1 MQLPDLHILE
11 QQFHHAQ
18 SNESLKEGYACF
30 TSDSFSGVGAFC
42 FCDNLE
48 QWKDLYPAILFIDA
62 LIYKDYETY
71 EEEDLEKL
79 KAIYTKYQYSE
90 WNDEDFN
97 QFQCDFSDVLG
108 SYEINFSG
116 KVTQLFELD
125 TDDAFIERLQ
135 SSFGDDPKENEEEFL
150 EFLDGYTR

>member
-1 MQLPDLHILE
+1 MQDPNKYLTLTMQLPDLHSLE
-11 QQFHHAQ
+11 QLFHHAQ

-30 TSDSFSGVGAFC
+30 TSDSFSGVGTFC

-71 EEEDLEKL
+71 EEEELEKL
-79 KAIYTKYQYSE
+79 KAIYTKYQNSE

-108 SYEINFSG
+108 SYEINFLG
-116 KVTQLFELD
+116 KVSQLFELD
-125 TDDAFIERLQ
+125 SDDAFIEQ
-135 SSFGDDPKENEEEFL
+135 IHF
-150 EFLDGYTR
+150 